1 MSESDTIDYQR
12 LRDRLDYLAVRF
24 NCLDFIELD
33 PISVPHCF
41 SKKQDIEIAGFF
53 SAILAWG
60 NRKTIITKARE
71 IITLMDDQPY
81 DFIVHHSEAERKKMI
96 GFKHRTFQSTD
107 LLFLIEFLQ
116 IYYRSNESLEQ
127 AFYSQES
134 EPYNQKNAL
143 TQFYDLVFNNEFAP
157 ARTKKHIASPHKN
170 SACKRLNMFLRWMVR
185 KDDQKV
191 DFGLWDS
198 IPMSGLMI
206 PLDVHVDKYARNFG
220 LLTRRSLDWIAVE
233 EITSHLR
240 MMRPSDPVYYDYAL
254 FGLGVHKDE
263 F

>member
-1 MSESDTIDYQR
+1 
-12 LRDRLDYLAVRF
+12 V
-24 NCLDFIELD
+24 
-33 PISVPHCF
+33 
-41 SKKQDIEIAGFF
+41 
-53 SAILAWG
+53 
-60 NRKTIITKARE
+60 
-71 IITLMDDQPY
+71 
-81 DFIVHHSEAERKKMI
+81 
-96 GFKHRTFQSTD
+96 
-107 LLFLIEFLQ
+107 
-116 IYYRSNESLEQ
+116 SNESLEQ

-220 LLTRRSLDWIAVE
+220 LLTRRSLDWITVE